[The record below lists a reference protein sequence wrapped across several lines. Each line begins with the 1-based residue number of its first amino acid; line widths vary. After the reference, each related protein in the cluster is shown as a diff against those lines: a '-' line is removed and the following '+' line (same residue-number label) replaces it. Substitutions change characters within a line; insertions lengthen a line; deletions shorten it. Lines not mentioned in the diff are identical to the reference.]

1 MLRGLYQNLTVAQS
15 NIKTINL
22 FLAMK
27 QFNLLI
33 VAACILC
40 LSFIA
45 PAKHHYISFRN
56 ADDLRSFLNLKT
68 TGFPLISAHR
78 GGPMAGFPEN
88 AIETF
93 ENATTHQPVI
103 IEFDVALSKDS
114 ALVIMHDDKLDR
126 TSTGTGAIGNYT
138 YAELQKL
145 TLKDDDGKV
154 TPFKIPTLDQVL
166 TWGKNKVLFTID
178 IKRGVPYAKIVAAVR
193 RTKAENNS
201 IIITYNANQ
210 AAEVHKL
217 APDLM
222 ISASA
227 RSVADIERLNQMG
240 VPNNR
245 IVAFVGTSAPD
256 KTVYKYL
263 HSKGITCI
271 LGTMGNLDKSAI
283 ANPNQKVYEQLLSNG
298 ADIISTDELVLA
310 GTQFDSYRTNKKLKF
325 ANLTVK

>member
-1 MLRGLYQNLTVAQS
+1 M
-15 NIKTINL
+15 
-22 FLAMK
+22 
-27 QFNLLI
+27 
-33 VAACILC
+33 AAVLVVC
-40 LSFIA
+40 LSFVP
-45 PAKHHYISFRN
+45 PAKHFYLSFRN
-56 ADDLRSFLNLKT
+56 ADELRNFLNRKT
-68 TGFPLISAHR
+68 TGYPLISAHR

-93 ENATTHQPVI
+93 ENATTYQPII

-126 TSTGTGAIGNYT
+126 TSTGTGLIGNYT
-138 YAELQKL
+138 YAELQKFR
-145 TLKDDDGKV
+145 LKDDNGKE
-154 TPFKIPTLDQVL
+154 TSFKIPTLDQVL

-178 IKRGVPYAKIVAAVR
+178 LKKGVPYAKIIASVR
-193 RTKAENNS
+193 KTKSESNA

-210 AAEVHKL
+210 AAEVHRL

-240 VPNNR
+240 VPNHR

-256 KTVYKYL
+256 KAVYEYL
-263 HSKGITCI
+263 HGKGITCI

-283 ANPNQKVYEQLLSNG
+283 ANPNQKVYEKLVANG
-298 ADIISTDELVLA
+298 ADILSSDELVLA
-310 GTQFDSYRTNKKLKF
+310 GKQLDSYRAENKLKF
-325 ANLTVK
+325 ANLIVK

>member
-1 MLRGLYQNLTVAQS
+1 MAQS
-15 NIKTINL
+15 NIKTFRL
-22 FLAMK
+22 FLGMK
-27 QFNLLI
+27 KIYLAI
-33 VAACILC
+33 VAVFIVC
-40 LSFIA
+40 LSCIA
-45 PAKHHYISFRN
+45 PTKHFYLSFRN
-56 ADDLRSFLNLKT
+56 ADELKNFLNRKT
-68 TGFPLISAHR
+68 SGFPLISAHR

-93 ENATTHQPVI
+93 ENATTYQPVI

-138 YAELQKL
+138 YAELQKFR
-145 TLKDDDGKV
+145 LKDDNGKE
-154 TPFKIPTLDQVL
+154 TNFKIPTLDEVL

-178 IKRGVPYAKIVAAVR
+178 LKRGVPYSKIIASVR
-193 RTKAENNS
+193 KTKSENNS

-210 AAEVHKL
+210 AAEVHRL

-227 RSVADIERLNQMG
+227 RSIADIERLNQMG
-240 VPNNR
+240 VPNDR

-256 KTVYKYL
+256 KVVYDYL

-283 ANPNQKVYEQLLSNG
+283 ANPNQKVYERLVENG
-298 ADIISTDELVLA
+298 ADILSSDELELA
-310 GTQFDSYRTNKKLKF
+310 GKQLDSYRVEKKLKF
-325 ANLTVK
+325 ANLIIK